1 MYGGGGSIVGQVPHT
16 MSSDYATHTPPVVCR
31 RSQRCCSR
39 CGITHSQGW
48 FCGRGHPQSFVP
60 CSKQSAR
67 THMAPWSALHH
78 LLVLQAVGLVPQD
91 KANGAH
97 PMETDAVGP
106 NKRRRISNRVYV
118 GSSDLSYR
126 REHMEVCS
134 ATCAVRK
141 WRSRCTAVCRCKTV
155 PGFAE
160 RMACRWKGLCIKV
173 CIKTWT
179 LSRSF
184 GSMPSSKLQV
194 KFAVP
199 EHYVYIFADSCAA
212 LTLTCAM
219 MIHNCAQ
226 IQVQR
231 SAIVS

>member
-1 MYGGGGSIVGQVPHT
+1 MYGGGGSIVGQLLHN
-16 MSSDYATHTPPVVCR
+16 MFSHNHATHTPPVVCR

-48 FCGRGHPQSFVP
+48 FCGRGHAQSSLP

-67 THMAPWSALHH
+67 THMASWSCITPLAG
-78 LLVLQAVGLVPQD
+78 VQAVGLVPQD

-134 ATCAVRK
+134 ATCAVRN
-141 WRSRCTAVCRCKTV
+141 SAQH
-155 PGFAE
+155 A
-160 RMACRWKGLCIKV
+160 
-173 CIKTWT
+173 
-179 LSRSF
+179 
-184 GSMPSSKLQV
+184 LQ
-194 KFAVP
+194 
-199 EHYVYIFADSCAA
+199 CA
-212 LTLTCAM
+212 
-219 MIHNCAQ
+219 
-226 IQVQR
+226 
-231 SAIVS
+231 

>member
-1 MYGGGGSIVGQVPHT
+1 MYGGGGSNVGQVIHV
-16 MSSDYATHTPPVVCR
+16 MSSDRHPTNTPPMACR

-48 FCGRGHPQSFVP
+48 FCGRRHAQSFVP
-60 CSKQSAR
+60 CSKQSAVSNLHGR
-67 THMAPWSALHH
+67 IWHHGPASHH

-106 NKRRRISNRVYV
+106 NKRRRVSNRVYV
-118 GSSDLSYR
+118 GLSDLSYR

-141 WRSRCTAVCRCKTV
+141 WRPRCTAMCRGKTV
-155 PGFAE
+155 PGFADC
-160 RMACRWKGLCIKV
+160 MACRWKGLCIKA

-179 LSRSF
+179 LSRSS
-184 GSMPSSKLQV
+184 GSMPSSKLQA
-194 KFAVP
+194 KFVVP
-199 EHYVYIFADSCAA
+199 KHYVYTFVGVCCFS
-212 LTLTCAM
+212 TCM
-219 MIHNCAQ
+219 Y
-226 IQVQR
+226 
-231 SAIVS
+231 SDDT

>member
-1 MYGGGGSIVGQVPHT
+1 MSGKYYILCLQTT
-16 MSSDYATHTPPVVCR
+16 MLLTPPVVCR

-48 FCGRGHPQSFVP
+48 FCGRGHAQSFVP

-67 THMAPWSALHH
+67 THMAPWSCITPLAG
-78 LLVLQAVGLVPQD
+78 VQAVGLVPQD

-106 NKRRRISNRVYV
+106 NKRRRIGNRVYV

-141 WRSRCTAVCRCKTV
+141 CLCTAVCRGSTL
-155 PGFAE
+155 PGFADC
-160 RMACRWKGLCIKV
+160 MACRWKGLCIKEY
-173 CIKTWT
+173 IKTWT
-179 LSRSF
+179 LSRNF
-184 GSMPSSKLQV
+184 GSMPSSKLQAKSV
-194 KFAVP
+194 VP
-199 EHYVYIFADSCAA
+199 EQYMYIFAGCCA
-212 LTLTCAM
+212 
-219 MIHNCAQ
+219 
-226 IQVQR
+226 
-231 SAIVS
+231 